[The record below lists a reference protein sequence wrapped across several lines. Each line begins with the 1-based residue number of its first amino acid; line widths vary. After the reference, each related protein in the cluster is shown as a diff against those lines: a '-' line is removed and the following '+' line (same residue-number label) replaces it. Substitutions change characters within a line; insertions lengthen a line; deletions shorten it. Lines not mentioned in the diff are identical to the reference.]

1 MSSFFDVVVLLHPD
15 GPSEEEEEVCIMLQ
29 DCLDLR
35 KKCVFRERVAPWDSS
50 DHRQQ
55 EQQEENGNVSSP
67 KPNQYPFRYKPEPP
81 SKVWIP
87 FLLLLQLIK
96 YVSKASMFSESD

>member
-1 MSSFFDVVVLLHPD
+1 MLVLFSWFFHSD

-35 KKCVFRERVAPWDSS
+35 KKYVFRERVAPWDTT

-55 EQQEENGNVSSP
+55 EENGIRRSDPGNVNSP
-67 KPNQYPFRYKPEPP
+67 KPNQHPFLYKPEPA
-81 SKVWIP
+81 SKV
-87 FLLLLQLIK
+87 FHFSFSFKCL
-96 YVSKASMFSESD
+96 SK